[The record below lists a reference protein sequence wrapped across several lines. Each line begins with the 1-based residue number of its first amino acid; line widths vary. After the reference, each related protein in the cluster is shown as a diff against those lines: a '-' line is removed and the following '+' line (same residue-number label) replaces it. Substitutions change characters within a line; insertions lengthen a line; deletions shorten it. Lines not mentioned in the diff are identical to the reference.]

1 MTLNSATKS
10 AIIHFCPGTG
20 DIDVDSLIAL
30 GVEHGCEFS
39 AEDLAADAELSDEQL
54 EAVAGGVSRFR
65 FERPENWWREGRV

>member
-1 MTLNSATKS
+1 M
-10 AIIHFCPGTG
+10 HFCPGTG
-20 DIDVDSLIAL
+20 DSDVDSLIAL